1 MAPQF
6 IPVDTFDLVVFGGT
20 GDLAFRKLMPALYHR
35 DRDGQLR
42 PDCRIVAVSR
52 AELTTESYIRELE
65 AKTRDGFLAK
75 EDTDQEVWARF
86 VQRVQYVAL
95 DALSENGDWG
105 GLREL
110 LGVSEGR
117 VRIFYLATASDLFGP
132 ICERLAANGMVTPDA
147 RVVLEKPIGHD
158 LAEAQ
163 TINRAVGA
171 VFDESQIFR
180 IDHYLGK
187 ETVQN
192 LMVLRFANSLFEL
205 MWSSAT
211 LDHVQIT
218 VAEKIGVGARG
229 GYYDQSGAMRD
240 MVQNHL
246 LQLLCLVAMEPPSSY
261 DADQVRDEKIKVLR
275 ALRLIEGREVLD
287 RTVTGQYRAGSVDGE
302 AVPGYLDDL
311 ERPNSDTETY
321 VAVKA
326 EVANWRW
333 AGVPI
338 YLRTGKRM
346 ADRWSE
352 VVIQFRPVPHAIFDR
367 KAGDMVSN
375 RLVIR
380 LQPDEGVRLHLMSK
394 EPGPG
399 GLRLRPVP
407 LNLSYAETFKV
418 RYPDAYERLL
428 MDVVRGNTT
437 LFMRRDEVE
446 AAWQWTEPVLA
457 GWREYA
463 VSPRPYAAGT
473 MGPSQAAVLLGR
485 DGRSWIDPE
494 V

>member
-1 MAPQF
+1 MAAQF

-35 DRDGQLR
+35 DRDGQIL
-42 PDCRIVAVSR
+42 PSCRIVAVSR
-52 AELTTESYIRELE
+52 SDLTTEAYVRELE
-65 AKTRDGFLAK
+65 TKTRDGFLKDDA
-75 EDTDQEVWARF
+75 DPAVWERF
-86 VQRVQYVAL
+86 VRRVQYVAV
-95 DALSENGDWG
+95 DALSDNGDWG
-105 GLREL
+105 ALREV
-110 LGVSEGR
+110 LGPGDGR
-117 VRIFYLATASDLFGP
+117 IRVFYLATGSDLFGP
-132 ICERLAANGMVTPDA
+132 ICERLSQHGMVTPEA

-158 LAEAQ
+158 LTEAQ
-163 TINRAVGA
+163 AINRAVGA
-171 VFDESQIFR
+171 VFDERQIFR

-229 GYYDQSGAMRD
+229 GYYDQAGAMRD

-275 ALRLIEGREVLD
+275 ALKLIEGREVVEQ
-287 RTVTGQYRAGSVDGE
+287 TVTGQYRSGAVDGA
-302 AVPGYLDDL
+302 AVRGYLEDVEL
-311 ERPNSDTETY
+311 PTSDTETY
-321 VAVKA
+321 VAIKA

-352 VVIQFRPVPHAIFDR
+352 IVIQFRRVPHVIFDP
-367 KAGDMVSN
+367 KAGDVVSN

-380 LQPDEGVRLHLMSK
+380 LQPDEGVRMHMMTK

-446 AAWQWTEPVLA
+446 AAWRWTEPVLA
-457 GWREYA
+457 GWKDYG
-463 VSPRPYAAGT
+463 VMPRPYAAGT

-485 DGRSWIDPE
+485 DGRSWFDPE
-494 V
+494 M

>member
-1 MAPQF
+1 
-6 IPVDTFDLVVFGGT
+6 
-20 GDLAFRKLMPALYHR
+20 
-35 DRDGQLR
+35 
-42 PDCRIVAVSR
+42 
-52 AELTTESYIRELE
+52 
-65 AKTRDGFLAK
+65 
-75 EDTDQEVWARF
+75 
-86 VQRVQYVAL
+86 
-95 DALSENGDWG
+95 
-105 GLREL
+105 
-110 LGVSEGR
+110 
-117 VRIFYLATASDLFGP
+117 
-132 ICERLAANGMVTPDA
+132 MVTPEA

-163 TINRAVGA
+163 TINSAVGE
-171 VFDESQIFR
+171 VFAERQIFR

-205 MWSSAT
+205 MWNSAT

-275 ALRLIEGREVLD
+275 ALRVLEGRAVVD
-287 RTVTGQYRAGSVDGE
+287 ATVTGQYRAGAVDGV
-302 AVPGYLDDL
+302 AVPGYLDDIDQ
-311 ERPNSDTETY
+311 RTSDTETY
-321 VAVKA
+321 VAIKA
-326 EVANWRW
+326 EIANWRW
-333 AGVPI
+333 AGVPF

-352 VVIQFRPVPHAIFDR
+352 IVIQFKPVPHVMFDP
-367 KAGDMVSN
+367 KVGDMVSN

-380 LQPDEGVRLHLMSK
+380 LQPDEGVRMHLMTK

-446 AAWQWTEPVLA
+446 AAWRWTEPVLA
-457 GWREYA
+457 GWREYG
-463 VSPRPYAAGT
+463 VVPRPYAAGT
-473 MGPSQAAVLLGR
+473 MGPTQAAVLLGR
-485 DGRSWIDPE
+485 DGRSWFDPE
-494 V
+494 M